1 MPSRQINDFFF
12 TKRKHVIVELVA
24 RHWEPQLENLNEP
37 NVFMT
42 PLQRVEDKTKASA
55 AWAKITASAKSLA
68 IHPNE
73 MLAVSSV
80 LAAIYHLGVASVTRN
95 NMGKTQFARPQVE
108 KKCTIIYF
116 P

>member
-1 MPSRQINDFFF
+1 MIFF
-12 TKRKHVIVELVA
+12 TKRKHEKIELVA
-24 RHWEPQLENLNEP
+24 RHWELQLENLNEP

-108 KKCTIIYF
+108 KMHCF
-116 P
+116 SLLFV

>member
-1 MPSRQINDFFF
+1 MIDIDSSSANRF
-12 TKRKHVIVELVA
+12 RKDL
-24 RHWEPQLENLNEP
+24 QLDNLNEP

-55 AWAKITASAKSLA
+55 AWAKIMASAKVLA

-73 MLAVSSV
+73 MLAVCSV

-95 NMGKTQFARPQVE
+95 NMGKTQFARPQVN
-108 KKCTIIYF
+108 TLTG
-116 P
+116 